1 MDEKINRIEFRLHL
15 LSVMDAETAII
26 LSFLYK
32 YKGYWRLK
40 DIARYLN
47 MSPQRI
53 SVKTRPYKEFFHKK
67 KVFVEE
73 DEALYVAYSLSEK
86 GEKIYENEECRC
98 SCNNK
103 IMEDFIK

>member
-15 LSVMDAETAII
+15 LSFMNAETAII

-32 YKGYWRLK
+32 HKGYCRLK
-40 DIARYLN
+40 DIARHLN
-47 MSPQRI
+47 MPPQRI

-73 DEALYVAYSLSEK
+73 EEALYIAYSLSEK
-86 GEKIYENEECRC
+86 GKEMYENEEYRC
-98 SCNNK
+98 SCKNK